1 MLALYNANIYTFNN
15 SRPSA
20 SAILIDRG
28 QILALGS
35 DQEILSEIDYA
46 QSVFDV
52 EGRTILPGLMD
63 SHIHLEQFAMGLQ
76 KIDCETDTRPECV
89 DRIAERAA
97 HTDPGKWIL
106 GHGWNQNVWPEGFGS
121 KEVLDEIAPI
131 HPVYLTAKSLHA
143 AWVNSVALR
152 QANITRD
159 TTAPPGGRID
169 RDEDGHPTGILFET
183 AMDLVADKIPEPS
196 VDQVADAI
204 YSTLPILWEFGL
216 TGVHDFDRRRCFSAL
231 QIIRERGDLKLR
243 ILKNLPLEDM
253 PHAVAL
259 GLRSGY
265 GDDFLRIGGIKA
277 FADGALG
284 PRTAAM
290 LQTYTGEQHNKGIL
304 LLDKEEIFEQGRI
317 AVENGLSMTIHAI
330 GDRANHE
337 VLDGYEKL
345 RAYEQNLGTS
355 LRHRIEHVQL
365 IHPDDAHR
373 LAELNLIASMQPIHA
388 TSDMLMADQYWGD
401 RAELSYAWRTQLS
414 HGAVLTFGSDA
425 PVETPDPFRGIYAA
439 ISRRREDGYPNQ
451 KGWYPNERLS
461 ITQALNAYTR
471 GPAFTAGMENKL
483 GKLESGYKAD
493 LIILDTNPF
502 TCQPDEIPGI
512 KPSGTII
519 DGIWVIKNI

>member
-1 MLALYNANIYTFNN
+1 MLALYNANIYTF
-15 SRPSA
+15 SDIRPSA

-28 QILALGS
+28 HILALGS
-35 DQEILSEIDYA
+35 DQEILSEIDNA
-46 QSVFDV
+46 QSSIDI
-52 EGRTILPGLMD
+52 EGRTILPGLTD
-63 SHIHLEQFAMGLQ
+63 SHIHLEQYAMGLI
-76 KIDCETDTRPECV
+76 KVDCETDTRAECV
-89 DRIAERAA
+89 DRIAKRAA
-97 HTDPGKWIL
+97 NTDPGQWIL

-121 KEVLDEIAPI
+121 KEVLDGIAPN

-143 AWVNSVALR
+143 AWVNSAALKR
-152 QANITRD
+152 ANITGF
-159 TTAPPGGRID
+159 TTDPQGGRIA
-169 RDEDGHPTGILFET
+169 RDEVGHPTGILFET
-183 AMDLVADKIPEPS
+183 AMDLIAEKIPEPS
-196 VDQVADAI
+196 IDQVADAI
-204 YSTLPILWEFGL
+204 YSALPILWKFGL

-231 QIIRERGDLKLR
+231 QLIRERGDLRLR
-243 ILKNLPLEDM
+243 VLKNLPLEDM

-290 LQTYTGEQHNKGIL
+290 LQAYTGEPDNKGIL
-304 LLDKEEIFEQGRI
+304 LLDNEEIFEHGRI
-317 AVENGLSMTIHAI
+317 AVEHGLSLTIHAI

-345 RAYEQNLGTS
+345 RAYEQNLGIS

-373 LAELNLIASMQPIHA
+373 LARLKLIASMQPIHA

-401 RAELSYAWRTQLS
+401 RAEFSYAWRTQLN

-425 PVETPDPFRGIYAA
+425 PVETPNPFRGIYAA
-439 ISRRREDGYPNQ
+439 ISRRREDGFPNQ
-451 KGWYPNERLS
+451 RGWYPNERLS
-461 ITQALNAYTR
+461 ITQALHAYTF

-493 LIILDTNPF
+493 LIILGTNPF
-502 TCQPDEIPGI
+502 NCSPDELPGI
-512 KPSGTII
+512 KPCATII
-519 DGIWVIKNI
+519 DGRWVVKNI